1 MMMTDDQE
9 LMCVNE
15 ELGMGKLDLIH
26 KVTAS
31 PDQKRKEKKR
41 STAQCNTSVTYSH
54 GTAKCGCPPCERSRN
69 RTNDRGPTKLT
80 LALRQVRGANATQAR
95 TNCQFVSRIL
105 IPLMTETTDV
115 AGLNLSVLASPF
127 LHLSR
132 KT

>member
-1 MMMTDDQE
+1 MKYEIHSTVQHKSHV
-9 LMCVNE
+9 LALN
-15 ELGMGKLDLIH
+15 GKLQLQADRAKSKQLQQLR
-26 KVTAS
+26 
-31 PDQKRKEKKR
+31 PKK
-41 STAQCNTSVTYSH
+41 ANYWPLH
-54 GTAKCGCPPCERSRN
+54 
-69 RTNDRGPTKLT
+69 
-80 LALRQVRGANATQAR
+80 QVCGANASQAR

>member
-1 MMMTDDQE
+1 
-9 LMCVNE
+9 
-15 ELGMGKLDLIH
+15 MGKLDLIH

-31 PDQKRKEKKR
+31 PHRKIEEKKEI
-41 STAQCNTSVTYSH
+41 H
-54 GTAKCGCPPCERSRN
+54 GTVQHKCHVLTRHGKVRSPAVRAKSKQDERPRADETHFGPPV
-69 RTNDRGPTKLT
+69 
-80 LALRQVRGANATQAR
+80 QVCGANATQAR